1 MGEAYLFIK
10 TLVYTTLPDIPADQP
25 FIYTLLSDNPPACL
39 RTCVPACLYNLMVY
53 LCACV

>member
-10 TLVYTTLPDIPADQP
+10 TLVYTTLPDIPADQS